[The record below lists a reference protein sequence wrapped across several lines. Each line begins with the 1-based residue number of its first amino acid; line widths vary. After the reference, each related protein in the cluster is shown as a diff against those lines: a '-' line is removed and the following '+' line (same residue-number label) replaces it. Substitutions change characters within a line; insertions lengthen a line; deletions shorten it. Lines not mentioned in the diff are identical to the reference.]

1 MRICLRQVVPIGSG
15 ESVFDIQRTIS
26 GSQVITNSIEGS
38 WHTAPP
44 GGMGTS
50 GWGFYQPS
58 YELVNSHIVDESGL
72 PYLDKSY
79 QDKPALTTLTD
90 NIPHTDLEVL
100 PILVW
105 ISVPVVLMSL
115 IGTGRFLLSWM
126 GGYVISRMVVLI

>member
-1 MRICLRQVVPIGSG
+1 MATNSKLADTYEDLFTAGSADWSG

-44 GGMGTS
+44 EQSTS
-50 GWGFYQPS
+50 GWGFHQPS

-100 PILVW
+100 LIIVW
-105 ISVPVVLMSL
+105 ISVPVVAMSL
-115 IGTGRFLLSWM
+115 IGTGRFLLCC
-126 GGYVISRMVVLI
+126 